1 MSAHRHWPHGASQ
14 VFPATHSAPARSVL
28 RRRRGVTSLEFAT
41 GAGAFMLMLLASME
55 ASLQLATGMAL
66 EWSAGR
72 ASRFGITGAAA
83 PPGVASGATPGCRS
97 AVIPWLV
104 GHATAGFLR
113 DASLTVETESF
124 PDMAQAQAGTPGIA
138 GPGSGGEVVRYRFA
152 YRRPFVTPV
161 AIALTG
167 RAEFVHRVEL
177 LVQNEPFRNATC

>member
-1 MSAHRHWPHGASQ
+1 
-14 VFPATHSAPARSVL
+14 
-28 RRRRGVTSLEFAT
+28 
-41 GAGAFMLMLLASME
+41 MLMLLASVE

-83 PPGVASGATPGCRS
+83 PAGAPSAEAPGCRS
-97 AVIPWLV
+97 AAIRWLV
-104 GHATAGFLR
+104 GHATGGFLS
-113 DASLTVETESF
+113 DAALTVETESF
-124 PDMAQAQAGTPGIA
+124 PDMTQAQSGTPGIA

-161 AIALTG
+161 ATTLTG
-167 RAEFVHRVEL
+167 RTEFVHRVEL